1 MNYNVYRLTEND
13 HGYYFYFLSSFSE
26 SNMDCVA
33 ESIEHYISNEHTDM
47 NKYLMSIDFDNVKI
61 EYAMNTTVM
70 SIVNG
75 IFQPDDKNML
85 ISDSYKAFIPQPKEK
100 KKREAKPKPEK
111 EAKQAKP
118 RAKKSNQVNIS
129 TEPTVVQMN

>member
-1 MNYNVYRLTEND
+1 
-13 HGYYFYFLSSFSE
+13 
-26 SNMDCVA
+26 
-33 ESIEHYISNEHTDM
+33 
-47 NKYLMSIDFDNVKI
+47 
-61 EYAMNTTVM
+61 MNTTVM

-85 ISDSYKAFIPQPKEK
+85 ISDSYKALIPPPKEK

-111 EAKQAKP
+111 EPKQAKQ
-118 RAKKSNQVNIS
+118 RGKKAPHVNIS